1 MPNGGGFP
9 TIPTIPVGGLDLKN
23 NAATT
28 YKDYTCT
35 KVIATGTTKTFSYI
49 PRAGVA
55 AVVIT
60 VGTAVGDSLDFYVK
74 PAQVT
79 AAADVMFLCNCST
92 CNETMT
98 GITAFDQTG
107 YGGVLTGGTATAGY
121 PGNPTITGGTWA
133 TNSTAF
139 APTIIGG
146 GGLNN

>member
-35 KVIATGTTKTFSYI
+35 KVVATGTTKTFSYI
-49 PRAGVA
+49 PRDGVD

-79 AAADVMFLCNCST
+79 PAADVMFLCNCSS

-107 YGGVLTGGTATAGY
+107 YGVLNTGNTAGY
-121 PGNPTITGGTWA
+121 TSGYLNVGEY
-133 TNSTAF
+133 NSNTAF
-139 APTIIGG
+139 ATTIIGG
-146 GGLNN
+146 GGLNS